1 MDNSNNFD
9 VLVAG
14 AGPAG
19 SMVAHYAAKGGCS
32 VALLERNERVSNPV
46 RCGEGIGFKGLTAII
61 DHIDERWIQTC
72 ITRLAMI
79 SPSGIRVGLSHIEKG
94 FILNREI
101 MDNDLVQYA
110 VKSGAS
116 YFPSTP
122 VVTISFDGKS
132 CYTCRTP
139 AKTFTA
145 SCVVLADG
153 VESRLARDL
162 GWNTSLSLKDI
173 ESCAFCHVVHDSI
186 RDDTVELYIGN
197 TRAPGGYVW
206 IMPREKGKANVGLGV
221 LGSRCG
227 CGKAKLLLERF
238 IKERFSDCTVSD
250 LHCGGVPVGRW
261 VKPLV
266 KEGALLVG
274 DAARQVNSIS
284 GGGIAYA
291 LYAGRI
297 AGESIAHAH
306 SGNGID
312 YALLKEYQKKWASRF
327 GRQQERSY
335 KLKKALMNADDA
347 FYDAIARSFVKED
360 PDKIGILQIFLR
372 AFIKRPL
379 FLLRAFMLF
388 R

>member
-1 MDNSNNFD
+1 MTNGNSVD

-19 SMVAHYAAKGGCS
+19 SMAALFAVKGGCS
-32 VALLERNERVSNPV
+32 VALLDRNERVSHPV
-46 RCGEGIGFKGLTAII
+46 RCGEGIGLKGLTASI
-61 DHIDERWIQTC
+61 DAIEQRWIQTC
-72 ITRLAMI
+72 ITRLTMI
-79 SPSGIRVGLSHIEKG
+79 SPSGIRVALSHIEKG
-94 FILNREI
+94 FILDREL
-101 MDNDLVQYA
+101 MDNDLVQRA

-122 VVTISFDGKS
+122 VVSISFDGKRR
-132 CYTCRTP
+132 YTCRTP
-139 AKTFTA
+139 TETFTA

-162 GWNTSLSLKDI
+162 GWNTAMSLEDI

-197 TRAPGGYVW
+197 KRAPGGYVW
-206 IMPREKGKANVGLGV
+206 VMPRESGKANVGLGI
-221 LGSRCG
+221 LGSRCSSG
-227 CGKAKLLLERF
+227 MAKQLLEKF
-238 IKERFSDCTVSD
+238 IRERFSDCTVSN

-261 VKPLV
+261 VRPLV
-266 KEGALLVG
+266 RDGALLVG

-291 LYAGRI
+291 LYAGRL
-297 AGESIAHAH
+297 AGESIAHAY
-306 SGNGID
+306 SANGID
-312 YALLKEYQKKWASRF
+312 YALLKDYQKIWAARF
-327 GRQQERSY
+327 GRQQVRSY
-335 KLKKALMNADDA
+335 TLKKALMNADDS
-347 FYDAIARSFVKED
+347 FYNSIAQSFAKTD

-372 AFIKRPL
+372 AFIRHPV
-379 FLLRAFMLF
+379 FLLKAFMLF